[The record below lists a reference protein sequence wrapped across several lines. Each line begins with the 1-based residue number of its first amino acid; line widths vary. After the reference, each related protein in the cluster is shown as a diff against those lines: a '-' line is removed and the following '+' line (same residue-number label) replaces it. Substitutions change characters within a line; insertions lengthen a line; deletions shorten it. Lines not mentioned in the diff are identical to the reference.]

1 MENWIVLSEEAGSRE
16 RYLRHSPRTGSWADT
31 SAEEERRGKEEERCR
46 GRSPLD
52 ALCEDG

>member
-16 RYLRHSPRTGSWADT
+16 RYLRHSPRTGSWTDT